1 MTQHI
6 THRRNIIKQHMHIHM
21 QYCFMGLTVILNMCI
36 ILTIRVYV
44 VVKEIKQNEVVG
56 EYYAICHSREL
67 VGLRPS
73 SCIFSP
79 NSLFNFMDFKSISF
93 HYFPSVRRCLMIKWH
108 QLKRRR
114 CLFKLTKTKYALH
127 KHLQSTY

>member
-1 MTQHI
+1 
-6 THRRNIIKQHMHIHM
+6 
-21 QYCFMGLTVILNMCI
+21 MGLTVILNMCI

-73 SCIFSP
+73 
-79 NSLFNFMDFKSISF
+79 
-93 HYFPSVRRCLMIKWH
+93 
-108 QLKRRR
+108 
-114 CLFKLTKTKYALH
+114 
-127 KHLQSTY
+127 